1 MAAIILQGGEYY
13 WILSLGN
20 DFFLQKKSDYLNLY
34 TPNDIQLQQN
44 QKRVWNRAI
53 QPHPCKS
60 QTRVALRSG
69 RGTRALRTPPFFKL
83 QAAYT
88 HQALKMN

>member
-1 MAAIILQGGEYY
+1 MAAIILQGEEYY
-13 WILSLGN
+13 WILSLDN
-20 DFFLQKKSDYLNLY
+20 DFSFKKSDYLNLY

-60 QTRVALRSG
+60 QTKVDLRSR
-69 RGTRALRTPPFFKL
+69 RGTRALRTPSFFKL

-88 HQALKMN
+88 YQAPKMN